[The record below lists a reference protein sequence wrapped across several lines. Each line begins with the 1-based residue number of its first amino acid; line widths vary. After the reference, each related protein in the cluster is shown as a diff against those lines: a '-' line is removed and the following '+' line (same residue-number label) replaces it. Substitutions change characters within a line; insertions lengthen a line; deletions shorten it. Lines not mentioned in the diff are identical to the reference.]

1 MFHQR
6 YWVILSLKY
15 LVLDFNISIQSDKS
29 LVLSQAATIFQW
41 IKPGL
46 ALNTWGE
53 HCPKEGRMYA
63 AWLPI
68 SVPKGLNV
76 KQCALSDLGTILFFL
91 TI

>member
-1 MFHQR
+1 MFAR
-6 YWVILSLKY
+6 
-15 LVLDFNISIQSDKS
+15 
-29 LVLSQAATIFQW
+29 
-41 IKPGL
+41 L

-68 SVPKGLNV
+68 YVPEGLNV
-76 KQCALSDLGTILFFL
+76 KQGALSDFGTIFFFL